1 LLSPTTPSKDWN
13 NQGVF
18 GCHDSKLAH
27 FAIGAL
33 RVNQAP
39 RRHHTPVMAESRLHL
54 WDLLQ
59 VLFVHAR
66 VVVGITA
73 VVVAA
78 TWITGRRVLPR
89 YEARATIRVNSSRQP
104 LSRADFSSAAVEDLS
119 MRTDPVLSEALVL
132 STQQLGV
139 TVADSLG
146 LRVQFLDPAVRRAD
160 VIYSVQVD
168 SLALPDTFEL
178 RLKGTRGWELHDNR
192 GRTMAAG
199 GYATPVVGPGF
210 TFQVRQSASS
220 NALRMA
226 VIGRDDAGNM
236 VRNGLG
242 YTIQPNTNLIEVTY
256 TGGDASQVPA
266 ILNAAMIALREYG
279 VQRTRQAANN
289 RLEYIQARSDEARQR
304 YLASLTA
311 MQAYKEQEH
320 TSNLTAEETALINSI
335 QEYDH
340 ERTRRQLDLAQ
351 IRGIMGNQQE
361 TVTIETVNRLAA
373 VAAIS
378 SNPAMQFQLDNLLK
392 LYDQRRTML
401 AGETGM
407 RETNPQVQAMDARIA
422 SASRALVDATAA
434 SIRSLE
440 TGLTSLEGDIRNLR
454 GQLASY
460 PGKQSQFA
468 QRALE
473 TELQNDTYKFL
484 LSQLE
489 DARISAAA
497 IEPYVQIV
505 ERSSPAG
512 RIGIGLK
519 PRVTVGLIIGLFL
532 AVVTAFFLEY
542 LDQTIKTSSDVER
555 ALEVPLL
562 GLIPQE
568 APVHTYAT
576 TGNGRSARRRNLPL
590 VSLLSPDDPASEA
603 YRTLRTNVTFV
614 NAEQQQL
621 QVIVLTSPGPGEGKS
636 TTAANL
642 AIIMAQLGANTLLID
657 ADLRRPLIHR
667 AFNLVQEPGLTDV
680 LVGAATL
687 REAVRPNVV
696 PKLDVLPAG
705 ALPPNPSE
713 LLGSSTMQ
721 RLIEELRG
729 KYTTIIFDSPPT
741 LAVTDAT
748 VLAAAADGVILV
760 VRAGETDEIAAQRAL
775 AQLKRVRARVA
786 GTVLNGIKKER
797 DRYYNYYSYYRSD
810 RPQGGGGRLS
820 ALKARFANLL

>member
-1 LLSPTTPSKDWN
+1 MT
-13 NQGVF
+13 
-18 GCHDSKLAH
+18 
-27 FAIGAL
+27 
-33 RVNQAP
+33 
-39 RRHHTPVMAESRLHL
+39 ESRLHL

-59 VLFVHAR
+59 VLMVHAR
-66 VVVGITA
+66 VLVGITA

-78 TWITGRRVLPR
+78 TWVTGRRVLPR

-104 LSRADFSSAAVEDLS
+104 LTRLEAPSALEDLS
-119 MRTDPVLSEALVL
+119 LRTDPVLSEALVL
-132 STQQLGV
+132 ATQQLGV
-139 TVADSLG
+139 TVADMLG
-146 LRVQFLDPAVRRAD
+146 LRVQFLDQEVRRAD
-160 VIYSVQVD
+160 VIYNVQVD
-168 SLALPDTFEL
+168 SMAVADTFEL
-178 RLKGTRGWELHDNR
+178 RLKGARGWELHDNR

-199 GYATPVVGPGF
+199 GYETPVVGPGF
-210 TFQVRQSASS
+210 TFQVHASPGAS
-220 NALRMA
+220 RALRMA
-226 VIGRDDAGNM
+226 VIDRDDAGNL
-236 VRNGLG
+236 VRGGLG
-242 YTIQPNTNLIEVTY
+242 YSIQPNTNLIDVTY
-256 TGGDASQVPA
+256 TGGDASVAPA
-266 ILNAAMIALREYG
+266 ILNASMLALREYG
-279 VQRTRQAANN
+279 VQRTRQAATN
-289 RLEYIQARSDEARQR
+289 RLEDIQARSDEARQR

-351 IRGIMGNQQE
+351 IRGIMGSSQDI
-361 TVTIETVNRLAA
+361 TIETVNRLAA

-378 SNPAMQFQLDNLLK
+378 SNPAMGFQLDNLLK
-392 LYDQRRTML
+392 LYDERRTKV

-407 RETNPQVQAMDARIA
+407 RESNPQVQAIDARIA
-422 SASRALVDATAA
+422 SASRALVDATQAT
-434 SIRSLE
+434 IRSLE
-440 TGLTSLEGDIRNLR
+440 AGLVGLENDIRGLR
-454 GQLASY
+454 AQLASY

-505 ERSSPAG
+505 EQSSPAG
-512 RIGIGLK
+512 RIGMGLR
-519 PRVTVGLIIGLFL
+519 PRITVGLIIGLFL

-542 LDQTIKTSSDVER
+542 LDQTIKTSADVER

-562 GLIPQE
+562 GLIPLE

-636 TTAANL
+636 TTACNL
-642 AIIMAQLGANTLLID
+642 AIILAQLGSNTLLID
-657 ADLRRPLIHR
+657 ADLRRPLMHR

-713 LLGSSTMQ
+713 LLGSATMQ

-797 DRYYNYYSYYRSD
+797 DRYYNYYSYYRTD
-810 RPQGGGGRLS
+810 RPGSGGGKLSLS

>member
-1 LLSPTTPSKDWN
+1 
-13 NQGVF
+13 
-18 GCHDSKLAH
+18 
-27 FAIGAL
+27 
-33 RVNQAP
+33 
-39 RRHHTPVMAESRLHL
+39 MAESRLHL

-59 VLFVHAR
+59 VLVVHAK
-66 VVVGITA
+66 VVVGITV

-78 TWITGRRVLPR
+78 TWVTGRRVQPR

-104 LSRADFSSAAVEDLS
+104 LSRGSTVNSAVEDLS
-119 MRTDPVLSEALVL
+119 LRTDPVLSEALVL
-132 STQQLGV
+132 ATQQLGV
-139 TVADSLG
+139 TVADMLG
-146 LRVQFLDPAVRRAD
+146 LRVQFIDPAVRRAD
-160 VIYSVQVD
+160 VIYNVQVD
-168 SLALPDTFEL
+168 SMAPADTFEL
-178 RLKGTRGWELHDNR
+178 RLKGARGWELHDNR
-192 GRTMAAG
+192 GRTMTAG
-199 GYATPVVGPGF
+199 GYETPVVGPGF
-210 TFQVRQSASS
+210 TFQVHSSSASR
-220 NALRMA
+220 ALRMS
-226 VIGRDDAGNM
+226 VIGRDEAGNL
-236 VRNGLG
+236 VRGGLG
-242 YTIQPNTNLIEVTY
+242 YSIQPNTNLIDVTY
-256 TGGDASQVPA
+256 TGDDASQAPA
-266 ILNAAMIALREYG
+266 ILNASMLALREYG
-279 VQRTRQAANN
+279 VQRTRQAADN
-289 RLEYIQARSDEARQR
+289 RLQYIQARADEARQR

-351 IRGIMGNQQE
+351 IRGIMGSSQDI
-361 TVTIETVNRLAA
+361 TIETVNRLAA

-378 SNPAMQFQLDNLLK
+378 SNPAMGFQLDNLLK
-392 LYDQRRTML
+392 LYDERRTKI
-401 AGETGM
+401 AGENGM
-407 RETNPQVQAMDARIA
+407 RETNPQVQAIDARIA
-422 SASRALVDATAA
+422 SASRALVDATQAT
-434 SIRSLE
+434 IRSLE
-440 TGLTSLEGDIRNLR
+440 AGLAGLEGDIRGLR
-454 GQLASY
+454 AQLASY

-484 LSQLE
+484 LAELE

-505 ERSSPAG
+505 EQSSPAG
-512 RIGIGLK
+512 RIGMGLR
-519 PRVTVGLIIGLFL
+519 PRITVGLIIGLFL

-542 LDQTIKTSSDVER
+542 LDQTIKTSADVER

-562 GLIPQE
+562 GLIPLE

-576 TGNGRSARRRNLPL
+576 AGNGRSARRRNLPL

-614 NAEQQQL
+614 NAEQQRL
-621 QVIVLTSPGPGEGKS
+621 QVIVMTSPGPGEGKS

-642 AIIMAQLGANTLLID
+642 AIILAQLGSNTLLID
-657 ADLRRPLIHR
+657 ADLRRPLLHR

-713 LLGSSTMQ
+713 LLGSGTMQ

-760 VRAGETDEIAAQRAL
+760 VRAGETDEVAAQRAL

-810 RPQGGGGRLS
+810 RPQGGGRIS
-820 ALKARFANLL
+820 ALKARLASLR